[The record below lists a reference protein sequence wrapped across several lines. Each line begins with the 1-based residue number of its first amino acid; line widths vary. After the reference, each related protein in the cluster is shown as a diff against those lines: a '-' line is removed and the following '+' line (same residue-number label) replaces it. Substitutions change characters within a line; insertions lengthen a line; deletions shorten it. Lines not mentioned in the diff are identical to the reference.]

1 MLFFMGATL
10 AEHKWLIL
18 RKRRGEFR
26 RRMKEVTA
34 KGLISQLRSS
44 GEPCRGTLIPSQKQ

>member
-18 RKRRGEFR
+18 RKRRG
-26 RRMKEVTA
+26 MIVI
-34 KGLISQLRSS
+34 GVP
-44 GEPCRGTLIPSQKQ
+44 G